1 MVIFVLDFSRAP
13 SMVPR
18 APLTSSSSP
27 LSTTPDDDD
36 DDAMTAAPMPPAAH
50 PSPLAY
56 ASLPAAAKATARELV
71 ASMGA
76 RLILSGYD
84 GVTARDIAH
93 ALDASTSHAM
103 RERVRDAF
111 GKFAQGGA
119 RSDVRGV
126 TLSEAFVEDAMR
138 ACSSDWITRADTSST
153 TTMTTM
159 TTTTMNGDG
168 AYVYDLPGREFRP
181 PKTWLGARNG
191 ESARARV
198 RKPHAS
204 VRDVLRMCRGSGGAQ
219 RAAAPA
225 GAAGTAGTGAA
236 GAAGVGASLV
246 TIGVGADDKG
256 AAKEAISP
264 PRKREAVVTNPLM
277 KAVVA
282 AKAEAKKS
290 GKKGAKGAAAAAAAA
305 AAAGKDGKKAKRKI
319 DKANEKAGNH
329 LSLVHW
335 VGQGVVDKVRPDRT
349 YYTGFTCNEDTFK
362 KGDAV
367 YCLPEKTNEDM
378 YLAQLESMFEDE
390 EGKWIEC
397 CWFMTQKEVQ
407 QFGGKLPAD
416 TVEHELFLGT
426 SVDVNA
432 IASLEGIAP
441 VYTHE
446 KFIQEVERAK
456 ARRASASDA
465 SDANAQ
471 ASSEPPPA
479 KKKKSSSSPSTNNAN
494 DDDDSA
500 GASTST
506 ASEKRFFARKIFIP
520 NKGGSFH
527 PLQWTP
533 ERGFWVDWSA
543 LRKKKKTTAKKSKS
557 TKRRAGA

>member
-1 MVIFVLDFSRAP
+1 MVSARTVDVVVAIARLP
-13 SMVPR
+13 
-18 APLTSSSSP
+18 
-27 LSTTPDDDD
+27 STTTPED
-36 DDAMTAAPMPPAAH
+36 DDAMTAAPMPPA
-50 PSPLAY
+50 SLAY

-111 GKFAQGGA
+111 GKFAQGDA
-119 RSDVRGV
+119 RGESGGV

-138 ACSSDWITRADTSST
+138 ACSSDWITRADTAST
-153 TTMTTM
+153 TT
-159 TTTTMNGDG
+159 TTTTTTTNVDG

-191 ESARARV
+191 ESARVRV

-219 RAAAPA
+219 CAAAPGGGG
-225 GAAGTAGTGAA
+225 GASTGATVA
-236 GAAGVGASLV
+236 TGVGASLV

-256 AAKEAISP
+256 AAKDAISP

-305 AAAGKDGKKAKRKI
+305 ADGKDGKKRKRKI

-349 YYTGFTCNEDTFK
+349 YYSGFTCNDDTFK

-367 YCLPEKTNEDM
+367 YCLPENTNEDM

-432 IASLEGIAP
+432 IASLEGMAP

-446 KFIQEVERAK
+446 KFVQEVEKAK
-456 ARRASASDA
+456 ASRASASDA

-479 KKKKSSSSPSTNNAN
+479 KKKKSSSSSSTNNAN
-494 DDDDSA
+494 ADDDDSA
-500 GASTST
+500 GASST
-506 ASEKRFFARKIFIP
+506 VTDKRFFARKIFIP
-520 NKGGSFH
+520 NKGGSFY

-543 LRKKKKTTAKKSKS
+543 LSKKKKTTAKKSKS

>member
-1 MVIFVLDFSRAP
+1 
-13 SMVPR
+13 
-18 APLTSSSSP
+18 
-27 LSTTPDDDD
+27 
-36 DDAMTAAPMPPAAH
+36 MTASAPMPRDDVVDASTPPTPSFAAF
-50 PSPLAY
+50 AY

-93 ALDASTSHAM
+93 AIEHTTSHAM
-103 RERVRDAF
+103 RERVRDVF
-111 GKFAQGGA
+111 GKFTTRGDARGVSGG
-119 RSDVRGV
+119 GV

-138 ACSSDWITRADTSST
+138 ACSSDWITRADNTAST
-153 TTMTTM
+153 R
-159 TTTTMNGDG
+159 TTTTTTTTNGTNGDG

-219 RAAAPA
+219 RAAAPGA
-225 GAAGTAGTGAA
+225 GAGAGASAGAT

-256 AAKEAISP
+256 AAKDAISP

-290 GKKGAKGAAAAAAAA
+290 GKKGAKSAAAAAAAA
-305 AAAGKDGKKAKRKI
+305 ADGKDSKKPKRKI

-349 YYTGFTCNEDTFK
+349 YYTGFTCNDDTFK

-446 KFIQEVERAK
+446 KFVQEVEKSKTSRT
-456 ARRASASDA
+456 SASDA

-479 KKKKSSSSPSTNNAN
+479 KKKKSSSSSSTNNAN
-494 DDDDSA
+494 DDDDDSA
-500 GASTST
+500 GASST
-506 ASEKRFFARKIFIP
+506 ATEKRFFARKIFIP
-520 NKGGSFH
+520 NKGGSFY

-543 LRKKKKTTAKKSKS
+543 LSKKKKTTAKKSKS